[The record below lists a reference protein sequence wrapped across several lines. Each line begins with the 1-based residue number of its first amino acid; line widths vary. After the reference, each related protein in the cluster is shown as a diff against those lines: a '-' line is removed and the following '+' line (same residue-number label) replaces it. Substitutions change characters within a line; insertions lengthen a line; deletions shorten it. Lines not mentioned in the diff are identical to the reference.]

1 MKTHFSLKVNH
12 PARIVLSL
20 LVLFVIA
27 ACSSQAPTGSGVVQT
42 TTPQTTNP
50 AIPNTGLATST
61 PVLAPTATAPAP
73 TQAATTQAAATQ
85 IVSTQA
91 AQVQAQTA
99 PAAPQCI
106 SPAASSSA
114 LTEGPYFKAN
124 SPERTS
130 LLRARNDRDE
140 ADADRLCPDNGLQT
154 GGERAGRFLAGE
166 RRGAV
171 R

>member
-1 MKTHFSLKVNH
+1 MKTRFTLKWSH
-12 PARIVLSL
+12 PARIILSL

-27 ACSSQAPTGSGVVQT
+27 ACSSQAPTGSGGVLT
-42 TTPQTTNP
+42 TPPQTTNP

-61 PVLAPTATAPAP
+61 PVLAPTVTAPAP

-99 PAAPQCI
+99 PAAPECK
-106 SPAASSSA
+106 SPAALTPA
-114 LTEGPYFKAN
+114 LTEGPYYKAN

-130 LLRARNDRDE
+130 LLESGMTGTRLVVTGYVLSAGTAEPDR
-140 ADADRLCPDNGLQT
+140 PGL
-154 GGERAGRFLAGE
+154 GRFLAG
-166 RRGAV
+166 G
-171 R
+171 